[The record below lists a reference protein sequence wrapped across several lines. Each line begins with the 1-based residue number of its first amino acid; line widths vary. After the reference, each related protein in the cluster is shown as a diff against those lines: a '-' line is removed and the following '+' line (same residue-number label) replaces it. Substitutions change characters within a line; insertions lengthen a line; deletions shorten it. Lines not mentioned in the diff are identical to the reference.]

1 MSGGDYRNRPSFQIP
16 GKEFLI
22 VIVVIFSSLSFTLGY
37 FVGKSGK
44 NSGTAPPVPVTET
57 VSPRKSADTDVRPQA
72 ETPAGEDRP
81 AAGEAGPDTPMK
93 GEAPPPL
100 PARKPAP
107 YPLSSGNYGTGNA
120 GNEVAA
126 RPSSSKGKLQK
137 GTISYT
143 VQIGAFSTEK
153 DAEDLREKYEKK
165 RYKAYIVP
173 GENKKGETIYKI
185 RIGEF
190 KNRKDA
196 ELLSL
201 KLKKTEEL
209 NTFVTFKGE

>member
-1 MSGGDYRNRPSFQIP
+1 MSGGEYRNRPSFHVP

-22 VIVVIFSSLSFTLGY
+22 VIVVVFSSLSFTLGY
-37 FVGKSGK
+37 FVGESRKDS
-44 NSGTAPPVPVTET
+44 APPPVPITET
-57 VSPRKSADTDVRPQA
+57 VPPQTGMDAYSATG
-72 ETPAGEDRP
+72 T
-81 AAGEAGPDTPMK
+81 
-93 GEAPPPL
+93 EAPGG
-100 PARKPAP
+100 ADNPAP
-107 YPLSSGNYGTGNA
+107 AEGAAPDGTAKETSLPGEKAGHDRLSGRDSNGEPSGLGDA
-120 GNEVAA
+120 VS
-126 RPSSSKGKLQK
+126 PSASKGKLQK
-137 GTISYT
+137 STISYT

-153 DAEDLREKYEKK
+153 DAEVLRDKYEKK

-173 GENKKGETIYKI
+173 GKNKRGETIYKI

-209 NTFVTFKGE
+209 NTFVTFKD